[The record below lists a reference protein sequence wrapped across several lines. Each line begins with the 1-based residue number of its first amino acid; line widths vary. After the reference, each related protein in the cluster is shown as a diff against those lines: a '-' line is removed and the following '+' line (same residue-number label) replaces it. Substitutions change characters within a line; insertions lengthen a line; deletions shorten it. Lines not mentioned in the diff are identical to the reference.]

1 MVFFGSFSSVSA
13 VRRGFV
19 ASSRHAVTGM
29 NVMED
34 QIARELRSAIDR
46 NSDTPELRE
55 LWLRVLGLQL
65 LAEDLTQQA
74 KEQTE
79 RAQELFAQERD

>member
-1 MVFFGSFSSVSA
+1 
-13 VRRGFV
+13 
-19 ASSRHAVTGM
+19 M

-34 QIARELRSAIDR
+34 QIAKELRSAIDR
-46 NSDTPELRE
+46 NSDSPELRE